1 MPAGEPMEYYIQLF
15 ANLRT
20 DKSADRWPDRV
31 RNRAPQKPILLL
43 SVLDLFELN
52 KIDSSFIE
60 ITQDLLDLFDKYWM
74 EALPFTR
81 PSTLAMPFVGMES
94 EGFWHLVKR
103 KEGESLFGRP
113 ERSVA
118 QLRERAFGAR
128 LDKVLYEH
136 LQVEANRGIL
146 RSVLVGERY
155 FSNEAS
161 EALIRQGFVNREA
174 FIYSERLLENPR
186 NLEVR
191 ETLPLEEE
199 YLPVRDQGFRRAVV
213 TAYAHRCAL
222 CGIRV
227 RTLDGHTAVTAAH
240 IIPWSETQDDRPANG
255 MALCRMCHWT
265 FDEGLLGVS
274 QAYEVIASGQ
284 LGILDNLPGHL
295 TNLEGRGIVGPAR
308 KPLWPDTESLRW
320 HQANVLRTQ

>member
-1 MPAGEPMEYYIQLF
+1 MPARESIENYILLF

-20 DKSADRWPDRV
+20 DKSASRWPDRI

-52 KIDSSFIE
+52 KIDSNFIE
-60 ITQDLLDLFDKYWM
+60 ITEDLLDLYDKYWL
-74 EALPFTR
+74 EILPFTR
-81 PSTLAMPFVGMES
+81 PSTLAMPFVRMES
-94 EGFWHLVKR
+94 EGFWHLAR
-103 KEGESLFGRP
+103 RRESEPLFGRP

-118 QLRERAFGAR
+118 QLWERVFGAS
-128 LDKVLYEH
+128 LDWALHEH
-136 LQVEANRGIL
+136 LRVEANRSIL

-161 EALIRQGFVNREA
+161 KVLLQQGFVNQEA
-174 FIYSERLLENPR
+174 FIYSEKLLENPGDLTIR
-186 NLEVR
+186 D
-191 ETLPLEEE
+191 TLPLEEE
-199 YLPVRDQGFRRAVV
+199 YVPVRGQGFRRAVV
-213 TAYAHRCAL
+213 TAYSHRCAL

-227 RTLDGHTAVTAAH
+227 RTLDGHTAVAAAH
-240 IIPWSETQDDRPANG
+240 IVPWSETQDDRPANG

-274 QAYEVIASGQ
+274 QVYEVIASRQ
-284 LGILDNLPGHL
+284 RNTLDNLPGYL

-320 HQANVLRTQ
+320 HQENVLRTQ